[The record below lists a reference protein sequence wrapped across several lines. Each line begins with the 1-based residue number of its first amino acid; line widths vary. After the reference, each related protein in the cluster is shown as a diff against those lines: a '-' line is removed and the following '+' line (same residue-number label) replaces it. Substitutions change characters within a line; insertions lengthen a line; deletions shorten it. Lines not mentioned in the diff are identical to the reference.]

1 VCAVAVS
8 ALVALS
14 HRAIGD
20 GPVIKVQP
28 RDIKPASNPAVG
40 LSIAV
45 DQGFSILC
53 LLCATLAAV

>member
-1 VCAVAVS
+1 VCAVAAS

-20 GPVIKVQP
+20 GPVIKLRL
-28 RDIKPASNPAVG
+28 RDIKLAPNPAGG

-45 DQGFSILC
+45 DQSFRILC
-53 LLCATLAAV
+53 LLFATLAAV